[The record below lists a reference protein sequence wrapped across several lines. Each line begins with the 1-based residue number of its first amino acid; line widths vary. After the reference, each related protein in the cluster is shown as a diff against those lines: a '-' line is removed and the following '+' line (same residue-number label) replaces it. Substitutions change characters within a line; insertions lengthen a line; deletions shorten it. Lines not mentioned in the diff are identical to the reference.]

1 MTVTLIVVGRV
12 RGTLSDDVAKY
23 EERAARYWKL
33 EIVEVEAGAPGSGK
47 AGPERVWKAEGERIL
62 EIIGKSARVVALA
75 RKGKHMTSVE
85 FAQFLNEAA
94 VGAVPEVVFVIGGA
108 YGLSPEVLKRADRTL
123 SLSTMTL
130 PHEMARVILTEQL
143 YRAGT
148 IVRGEPYHK
157 AARR

>member
-1 MTVTLIVVGRV
+1 MTITLIVVGRV

-23 EERAARYWKL
+23 EERAGHYWKL
-33 EIVEVEAGAPGSGK
+33 EVVEVDDGAPGSGK
-47 AGPERVWKAEGERIL
+47 SGPERVWQAEGERIL
-62 EIIGKSARVVALA
+62 DVIGKSARVVALA
-75 RKGKHMTSVE
+75 RKGKTMTSIQ
-85 FAQFLNEAA
+85 FAQFLQEAA

-108 YGLSPEVLKRADRTL
+108 YGLSRAVLERADRTL
-123 SLSTMTL
+123 SLSAMTL

-157 AARR
+157 AAQR